1 MRPQT
6 VLITGAAGLIGGVLR
21 DRLADEYLLK
31 GLDRRWVRDRR
42 ISRADVTNRRK
53 LARLF
58 EGAEAIVDLATA
70 ATLRLG
76 WDDVLRDC
84 RGRINVLEAARASGA
99 ERYIFA
105 SSNHVTGLYELEHP
119 YADII
124 AGAYGDLDPTATP
137 LIGPASPL
145 RPDGPYAVGKAFG
158 EAVSK
163 YYSERYGLSC
173 ICLRIGSV
181 NRSDRPNE
189 PRDYAT
195 LLTQRDLVHIV
206 DCALRAPRELLHGV
220 YYGVSAN
227 RWRFWDI
234 ENARREIGF
243 EPQDDA
249 ERFRP
254 TAAAETA

>member
-1 MRPQT
+1 VQPKV

-21 DRLADEYLLK
+21 DGLADAYLIK
-31 GLDRRWVRDRR
+31 GLDRRRVRDRR
-42 ISRADVTNRRK
+42 IKRADVTNRRK
-53 LARLF
+53 LAHLF
-58 EGAEAIVDLATA
+58 DGAEAIIDLATA
-70 ATLRLG
+70 ASLRVG

-84 RGRINVLEAARASGA
+84 RGRVNVLEAARASGA
-99 ERYIFA
+99 GRYILA
-105 SSNHVTGLYELEHP
+105 SSNHVTGLYEFEHP

-124 AGAYGDLDPTATP
+124 AGAYGGLDPNATP
-137 LIGPASPL
+137 LIGPTSPL

-163 YYSERYGLSC
+163 YYSDRYGLSC

-195 LLTQRDLVHIV
+195 LLTHRDLVHIV
-206 DCALRAPRELLHGV
+206 DCALRAPQELRYAV

-234 ENARREIGF
+234 ANAREEIGF

-254 TAAAETA
+254 TAAVETA